1 MKKAIPV
8 IVTAI
13 LLIMTPQAALSDGA
27 IRIGGDCGDRY
38 TAERTVRLA
47 DGRDFPFILLQEGRE
62 AGLNE
67 TTPEAAAARFN
78 NTMAAIMGNAA
89 LAAMSIKPAA
99 RLPVVLS
106 RGTAPSLKAALTKKS
121 GEPNAL
127 TPDTDAV
134 ARALRSMMTVSGDA
148 IPPGTTL
155 TIVEQ
160 KAGGGTREAKISAH

>member
-8 IVTAI
+8 IVMAF

-27 IRIGGDCGDRY
+27 IWIGGDCGDRY
-38 TAERTVRLA
+38 AAERTVRLA
-47 DGRDFPFILLQEGRE
+47 DGRDFRFILLQGGRK
-62 AGLNE
+62 AGLDE

-89 LAAMSIKPAA
+89 LAAMNVKPVE
-99 RLPVVLS
+99 RPPVVLS

-121 GEPNAL
+121 GEPGAV

-160 KAGGGTREAKISAH
+160 TAGGGTREAKISAN